1 MRSSMTGSSV
11 WNLHRIRSISM
22 ASCIRFVCQI
32 HGKETTVICSFYFC
46 AVPKGY
52 DYDDIRLSA
61 QRRGYIAHIPHRG
74 VAPSIRRRGQK
85 AHRWVIE
92 RTNRWHNLF
101 RRLKIRYEVHARN
114 YLAFVHLAN
123 AIICF
128 RRAREGRGGLR
139 THSKSKLKIANFIT
153 EHYGP
158 AAISQIPIADNEDT
172 VRFARADGY
181 FILRSFVESV
191 NHMLIDKAI

>member
-1 MRSSMTGSSV
+1 
-11 WNLHRIRSISM
+11 
-22 ASCIRFVCQI
+22 
-32 HGKETTVICSFYFC
+32 
-46 AVPKGY
+46 GY

-74 VAPSIRRRGQK
+74 VAPSTRRRGQK

-139 THSKSKLKIANFIT
+139 THSKSK
-153 EHYGP
+153 
-158 AAISQIPIADNEDT
+158 AALQCSASLTSAAGRRAWSSAGCYARPDT
-172 VRFARADGY
+172 ARH
-181 FILRSFVESV
+181 R
-191 NHMLIDKAI
+191 